1 MAVIDPSFHMWV
13 TFAVVI
19 GALAAFA
26 MERAAIEVVSLA
38 VVCVLLAFFHAVPL
52 TDAAGAVRLEPVRL
66 LGGFANPA
74 LITVVALLVMGRGIA
89 RTGVLDRGADW
100 VSTLGGRRAWVSVV
114 LALVVVLA
122 VSAFL
127 NNIPVVVIFIPFM
140 QTLAERIGDPASKVM
155 IPLSYA
161 AILGG
166 MTTLIGSSTNLL
178 VNGALVE
185 MDEAPFTFFGFAVP
199 GLVLACVGLAYV
211 IGVAPRLLKDRGSL
225 ADTLVDR
232 GGTQFIAQITVSEE
246 SDLVGERAPGGV
258 FPKLMDMTV
267 RLIQRD
273 EETFLPPFEGY
284 EVRPG
289 DELVVAASRTAL
301 TEATSRDPG
310 LLYPDLRDGD
320 RSRDEHDP
328 RWESGERV
336 LAELMVAPASPMIGQ
351 RLRQVG
357 FRYATHCIVLGI
369 RRRARMYRARMT
381 EIRLEAGDVLLVLGR
396 RDDVDALKANPDVV
410 LIAWSAT
417 DLPTLSHAW
426 RAIAIFVVTI
436 GLAASGM
443 VPIVV
448 ATLTGALAM
457 VVSGVLS
464 AREGI
469 RAIDAKVAMTIVAA
483 LALGVALLETGGAA
497 FLARLLV
504 EALGDAGPAKVLSFF
519 FLLVA
524 ALANV
529 ISTKTCAVLFTPIG
543 VDIAVQLGVSPEAF
557 AVAVIFAANCSFASP
572 LGYQTNLLVMAPGR
586 YRFTDF
592 ARAGL
597 PLIVVLWI
605 AFSLFAPWYYGL

>member
-26 MERAAIEVVSLA
+26 MERAPIEVVSLA

-100 VSTLGGRRAWVSVV
+100 VSTLGGRRGWVSVV

-211 IGVAPRLLKDRGSL
+211 VGVAPRLLKDRGSL

-273 EETFLPPFEGY
+273 EEAYLPPFEGY

-396 RDDVDALKANPDVV
+396 RDDVDALKVNPDVV

-469 RAIDAKVAMTIVAA
+469 RA
-483 LALGVALLETGGAA
+483 
-497 FLARLLV
+497 RRW
-504 EALGDAGPAKVLSFF
+504 P
-519 FLLVA
+519 
-524 ALANV
+524 
-529 ISTKTCAVLFTPIG
+529 
-543 VDIAVQLGVSPEAF
+543 
-557 AVAVIFAANCSFASP
+557 
-572 LGYQTNLLVMAPGR
+572 
-586 YRFTDF
+586 
-592 ARAGL
+592 
-597 PLIVVLWI
+597 
-605 AFSLFAPWYYGL
+605 